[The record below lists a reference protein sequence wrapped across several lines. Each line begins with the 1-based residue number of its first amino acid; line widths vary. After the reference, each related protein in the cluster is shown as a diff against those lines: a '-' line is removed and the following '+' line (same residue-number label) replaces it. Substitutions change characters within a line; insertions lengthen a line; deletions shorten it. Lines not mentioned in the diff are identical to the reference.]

1 MKIKLKPSL
10 AYKMRASNDRIA
22 AILILQEAM
31 ALAGVWFNLA
41 VKKAI
46 MNALWQIQASD
57 IDHQLDWL
65 ELQI

>member
-31 ALAGVWFNLA
+31 ALAGGRRP
-41 VKKAI
+41 
-46 MNALWQIQASD
+46 S
-57 IDHQLDWL
+57 
-65 ELQI
+65 